1 MAQTSYPFEN
11 VDTTENQFSQWADAL
26 ALGSGVVNTG
36 NKLEVTPLAL
46 NAGVQVASG
55 KAVVRGH
62 FYQSTDVESFNIP
75 AAPATQWRKDF
86 IVLELDPAA
95 NSIVLAR
102 VQGTPAATL
111 EGAAL
116 PTLTQ
121 SETGVYQMPIAQ
133 VNVEGFVSSIID
145 YRRMMD
151 GQYPTPLST
160 RSGNFTLSKAN
171 ANKTIIVDPG
181 TNHTV
186 TIPAN
191 VFSAGD
197 RIDFIFDGTA
207 ATTFAPAAGATLNS
221 VDNKKRLTKRYA
233 AATVFCKTPT
243 DFYVIGN
250 LDA

>member
-36 NKLEVTPLAL
+36 NKLAVTPLAL

-75 AAPATQWRKDF
+75 AAPASQWRKDF
-86 IVLELDPAA
+86 IVLTLDPAA

-102 VQGTPAATL
+102 VEGTPASTL

-121 SETGVYQMPIAQ
+121 SETGVYQMPIAL

-145 YRRMMD
+145 YRRMMT
-151 GQYPTPLST
+151 GHYATPLDS
-160 RSGNFTLSKAN
+160 RSSNYTVARAD
-171 ANKTIIVDPG
+171 ANKTFIVDPSG
-181 TNHTV
+181 PQTV

-197 RIDFIFDGTA
+197 RIDFILDGA
-207 ATTFAPAAGATLNS
+207 GATTFANGAGATLNS